1 METKNIILLAN
12 QPNEAI
18 IMAKLANKIWQIDKT
33 VKITIT
39 FTDYYTFYF
48 QKQFL
53 NGFQSAFN
61 GTVLTQ
67 EEIYKEWQNDE
78 KYQDVD
84 LDFLKEWSES
94 LCNNRS
100 LGQLARTNQWV
111 YGNENDRYLLKTNDA
126 WKTKILFDT
135 IVWCEKLV
143 SREYPSLLVSLGN
156 ATLPT
161 NVLYE
166 IASKQAI
173 PFLTISHTRLEN
185 YWILRQD
192 FAYGM
197 AKLKIEEILK
207 KYSSPSFLNLAE
219 SFIEKKVRKEEN
231 FYASESKFISESFIE
246 KRNVRFKS
254 LLSELRTFAAGT
266 YWRIF
271 IHSRERPYKVKR
283 VEQNLIKVTL
293 DQIRYLLYFYT
304 RLAGLKFSGQTNV
317 PTENF
322 FLWGLHARPESS
334 VLVLGD
340 GVDEI
345 DSLIETADRLPM
357 GYFLAVKE
365 HPIMIG
371 RRDRGFYKKLKNH
384 KKIIMVDPFVSSIEL
399 IKKSVGVIG
408 ISGTILLEAAFFD
421 KPSCALG
428 KAEFADFLIECGWNN
443 ASTFFDKVISNR
455 HISPKDKVMPYV
467 AYILSEAKPGNLF
480 LNLGIETAET
490 QDAIAG
496 FARDILGHLNLK

>member
-18 IMAKLANKIWQIDKT
+18 VMAKLANEIWKMDKT
-33 VKITIT
+33 VKITVT

-53 NGFQSAFN
+53 NGFKSAFSGN
-61 GTVLTQ
+61 VLTQ
-67 EEIYKEWQNDE
+67 EEIYMDWQNDE
-78 KYQDVD
+78 KSQDVD
-84 LDFLKEWSES
+84 LVFLEEWSKS

-100 LGQLARTNQWV
+100 LDQIARTNQWV
-111 YGNENDRYLLKTNDA
+111 FGNENDRYLLRTNDQ

-135 IVWCEKLV
+135 IVWCEELV
-143 SREYPSLLVSLGN
+143 SNESPSLLVSLSN
-156 ATLPT
+156 ETLPT

-166 IASKQAI
+166 IASKHSI
-173 PFLTISHTRLEN
+173 PFLTIIHTRLEN
-185 YWILRQD
+185 YWIIRED

-197 AKLKIEEILK
+197 AKSKMKEISE
-207 KYSSPSFLNLAE
+207 KYSAPEFFNLALSYINKKVSKEE
-219 SFIEKKVRKEEN
+219 SF
-231 FYASESKFISESFIE
+231 YPSGSKFIADSFIK

-254 LLSELRTFAAGT
+254 LLSELKTFAAST
-266 YWRIF
+266 YWRTF

-283 VEQNLIKVTL
+283 VEQNLLKVTV
-293 DQIRYLLYFYT
+293 DQIRYLLYFYA
-304 RLAGLKFSGQTNV
+304 RLAGLTYSGQTNV

-322 FLWGLHARPESS
+322 FLWGLHVRPESS

-345 DSLIETADRLPM
+345 EILIKTADEIPED
-357 GYFLAVKE
+357 YFLAVKE
-365 HPIMIG
+365 NPIMIG
-371 RRDRGFYKKLKNH
+371 RRNRGFYKKLKNH

-399 IKKSVGVIG
+399 IKKSAGVIG

-443 ASTFFDKVISNR
+443 ASLFFDKVISKSYN
-455 HISPKDKVMPYV
+455 SPKNKVIPYV
-467 AYILSEAKPGNLF
+467 AYILSEAKSGNLF
-480 LNLGIETAET
+480 LNLGIDSGES
-490 QDAIAG
+490 QNAIAG
-496 FARDILGHLNLK
+496 FALDILGHLNSK